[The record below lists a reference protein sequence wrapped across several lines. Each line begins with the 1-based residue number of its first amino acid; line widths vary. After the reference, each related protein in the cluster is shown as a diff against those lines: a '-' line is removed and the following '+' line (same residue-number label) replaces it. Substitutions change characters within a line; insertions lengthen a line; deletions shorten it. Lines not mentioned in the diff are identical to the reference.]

1 MQFVLVAIR
10 LSRMQ
15 NLCVDYL
22 TWFYAWQLLPG
33 AIPASPFSLIFSCLL
48 PPNLN
53 RAIFY
58 LISSIQS
65 KGRGDLLAAKV
76 LIFHKA
82 VRAKELTDLVK
93 YTFTE
98 DEKSKQCLV
107 SSVTQTTGQTP
118 CCDIPVISVQLVS
131 ILVAKK
137 MHITKTLNRSSFCS
151 LKFQWI
157 IISSSFNSSYV
168 AQLCIN
174 EFGNNTSMMVT
185 NENLTDNSLVQF
197 SSISPSLPLSSSP
210 FQKWM
215 KLQKFCS
222 VKLKYI
228 LCN

>member
-137 MHITKTLNRSSFCS
+137 MHITKTSNRSSFCS

-157 IISSSFNSSYV
+157 IISSFNSSYV

-174 EFGNNTSMMVT
+174 EFWNNTSMIVIMNNH

-210 FQKWM
+210 F
-215 KLQKFCS
+215 
-222 VKLKYI
+222 
-228 LCN
+228 